1 MALFVTG
8 DSVTKLRDEVL
19 SCGAIQFN
27 PDAGVNIILT
37 RHNKGDCWEN
47 VSTKHPKSWLF
58 FFKVVGTAICDA
70 LQNGPARYVNM
81 QQFYQ

>member
-1 MALFVTG
+1 MVRKMALFVTG

-37 RHNKGDCWEN
+37 RHNKGDC
-47 VSTKHPKSWLF
+47 
-58 FFKVVGTAICDA
+58 
-70 LQNGPARYVNM
+70 
-81 QQFYQ
+81 